1 MAGKLAKYSL
11 GFTLIELL
19 VVLAV
24 MAVLMGMLGFSVLS
38 GNADINSGQRQIL
51 SMIHQTRTT
60 ALSTGQEARLMV
72 YSDPS
77 DLEKYMRFSSI
88 GVREI
93 TPQGNNVTSKDWRIV
108 QEGKFLPDGLW
119 FVDKS
124 MEVDLGWMGN
134 AFSVWSTPDGDNS
147 FQLGELKNGLRE
159 EGNSG
164 KNSYRYIAFAPSGKV
179 ISDDYPNM
187 PKLVIASGE
196 IRPKDGVLSPYL
208 PNPQDVAGVQIMPF
222 GGIFSLEFNDFLQN
236 E

>member
-60 ALSTGQEARLMV
+60 ALSTGQEARLIV
-72 YSDPS
+72 YSDPA

-88 GVREI
+88 VVREI
-93 TPQGNNVTSKDWRIV
+93 TPEANNVTSKDWRIV
-108 QEGKFLPDGLW
+108 QEGKFLPDDLW
-119 FVDKS
+119 YVDRS
-124 MEVDLGWMGN
+124 MDVALGWMGD
-134 AFSVWSTPDGDNS
+134 AFSVWSTSEGDNS
-147 FQLGELKNGLRE
+147 FKLGELKNGLRE
-159 EGNSG
+159 ESSAGQ
-164 KNSYRYIAFAPSGKV
+164 NSYRYIAFGPSGKV

-187 PKLVIASGE
+187 PKLVLASGE

-208 PNPQDVAGVQIMPF
+208 SNPQDVAGLKIMPF
-222 GGIFSLEFNDFLQN
+222 GGMFCLEFNDFLQN

>member
-1 MAGKLAKYSL
+1 MAGKLAKYSP

-24 MAVLMGMLGFSVLS
+24 MGVLMGMLGFSVLS
-38 GNADINSGQRQIL
+38 GNADINSGQRQAL
-51 SMIHQTRTT
+51 SMMHQTRTT
-60 ALSTGQEARLMV
+60 ALSTGQEARLLV
-72 YSDPS
+72 YSDPT

-88 GVREI
+88 VVREI
-93 TPQGNNVTSKDWRIV
+93 TSEGNNLTSKDWRVV

-119 FVDKS
+119 FADRS
-124 MEVDLGWMGN
+124 MEVPLGWMGD
-134 AFSVWSTPDGDNS
+134 AFTVWSTSEGDNS
-147 FQLGELKNGLRE
+147 FKLGELKNGLRE
-159 EGNSG
+159 ESSSG

-208 PNPQDVAGVQIMPF
+208 ANPQDVAGLQIMPF
-222 GGIFSLEFNDFLQN
+222 GGIFCLEFNDFLQN

>member
-1 MAGKLAKYSL
+1 MAGKLAKYSP

-24 MAVLMGMLGFSVLS
+24 MGVLMGMLGFSVLS
-38 GNADINSGQRQIL
+38 GNADINSGQRQAL
-51 SMIHQTRTT
+51 SMMHQTRTT
-60 ALSTGQEARLMV
+60 ALSTGQEARLLV
-72 YSDPS
+72 YSDPT

-88 GVREI
+88 VVREI
-93 TPQGNNVTSKDWRIV
+93 TSEGNDLTSKDWRVV

-119 FVDKS
+119 FADRS
-124 MEVDLGWMGN
+124 MEVPLGWMGD
-134 AFSVWSTPDGDNS
+134 AFTVWSTSEGDNS
-147 FQLGELKNGLRE
+147 FKLGELKNGLRE
-159 EGNSG
+159 ESSSG

-208 PNPQDVAGVQIMPF
+208 ANPQDVAGLQIMPF
-222 GGIFSLEFNDFLQN
+222 GGIFCLEFNDFLQN